1 MSKVTISL
9 NGRAYSIACDDGQES
24 RVLELSSYID
34 KRIRKIAQAGAAS
47 SEQHLLVLGALVL
60 ADELFAERNE
70 KLTAAPVSTNNSV
83 QSDKQQEITINAVE
97 HLTERISSLADKIVN
112 A

>member
-1 MSKVTISL
+1 MAKVTISL
-9 NGRAYSIACDDGQES
+9 NGKAYSVACDEGQES

-34 KRIRKIAQAGAAS
+34 QRIRKIAQVGAAS

-60 ADELFAERNE
+60 ADELFSERE
-70 KLTAAPVSTNNSV
+70 TAGTSNTPAPTTDDRQGQVDV
-83 QSDKQQEITINAVE
+83 AAVD
-97 HLTERISSLADKIVN
+97 HLTQKIEALATKIAN

>member
-1 MSKVTISL
+1 MPKVTISL
-9 NGRAYSIACDDGQES
+9 NGKAYSVACDDGQEA

-34 KRIRKIAQAGAAS
+34 QRIRKIAQAGAAS

-60 ADELFAERNE
+60 ADELFSERDTPSSEVNGQHR
-70 KLTAAPVSTNNSV
+70 N
-83 QSDKQQEITINAVE
+83 DRQQQVDISAVD
-97 HLTERISSLADKIVN
+97 HLTQKIEALAEKIAN

>member
-9 NGRAYSIACDDGQES
+9 NGRAYSIACDDGEES

-34 KRIRKIAQAGAAS
+34 QRIRKIAQAGAAS

-60 ADELFAERNE
+60 ADELFAERN
-70 KLTAAPVSTNNSV
+70 SDGTNANTSV
-83 QSDKQQEITINAVE
+83 AQNDRQQEITISAVD
-97 HLTERISSLADKIVN
+97 HLTERISSLADKIARN
-112 A
+112 

>member
-1 MSKVTISL
+1 MPKVTISL
-9 NGRAYSIACDDGQES
+9 NGKAYSVACDDGQEA

-34 KRIRKIAQAGAAS
+34 QRIRKIAQAGAAS

-60 ADELFAERNE
+60 ADELFSERE
-70 KLTAAPVSTNNSV
+70 ASGTAQDSAKDERQQQIDVS
-83 QSDKQQEITINAVE
+83 AVD
-97 HLTERISSLADKIVN
+97 HLTQKIEALAEKIAN